1 MNTNNPQTPTELV
14 RWIATQAP
22 IYDWHPKESH
32 DIALSSRNEMLDTA
46 RRIARSLSP
55 SPDMPE
61 TISPLL
67 LEACLCVW
75 ESILERRYVLERQH
89 GSFLEPPNWKH
100 VWESYGSAHF
110 RIEVTPIIAAFA
122 LRVYDAP
129 GMNTF
134 IREELG
140 WSYDWDFIP
149 WIVDQI
155 TLFTDNGYPTLPDL
169 DAAVQRL
176 KNERPKD

>member
-1 MNTNNPQTPTELV
+1 MSTKDPQTPTELV
-14 RWIATQAP
+14 RGLATQAP
-22 IYDWHPKESH
+22 IYDWHSKEFH
-32 DIALSSRNEMLDTA
+32 DIALSSRNEILDTA

-75 ESILERRYVLERQH
+75 EAILDRRYV
-89 GSFLEPPNWKH
+89 GSLEPLSWKH
-100 VWESYGSAHF
+100 AWEGYGSAHF
-110 RIEVTPIIAAFA
+110 RIEVTPVIAAFA

-129 GMNTF
+129 GMNVF

-149 WIVDQI
+149 WVVDQI
-155 TLFTDNGYPTLPDL
+155 SLFTDNGYPTLPDL
-169 DAAVQRL
+169 DATVQRL
-176 KNERPKD
+176 KNERPQN